1 MFRKLFG
8 GSSQKQD
15 PPKSVIVQV
24 GKATNY
30 TVTFEKGDASDAKLG
45 PTVGF
50 LRQKVIEL
58 LKANGKTLDTVT
70 LIFSGKKLTNDK
82 AALLDYGVTTG
93 SKILVT
99 IRKPPGSQPAAASS
113 SPSPS
118 PAPKVQLTP
127 REKIQEALDYV
138 KRELEEPINKFVKSP
153 PKDADQRTDQHRRL
167 SEMVLQKMFALDDVD
182 VSEDP
187 DLRTFRKEAIN
198 KFHNYHAALDKAKKD
213 SDEAAASTSASAPA
227 DNTSDAT
234 SQSSKKKKKGKK
246 SKK

>member
-8 GSSQKQD
+8 GSTPKQE

-24 GKATNY
+24 GKATTY
-30 TVTFEKGDASDAKLG
+30 TVTFEKGDAADARLG

-50 LRQKVIEL
+50 LRQKVIEIL
-58 LKANGKTLDTVT
+58 QANGKALDNVT

-99 IRKPPGSQPAAASS
+99 IRKPPGSQPGATSS
-113 SPSPS
+113 STASPSPG
-118 PAPKVQLTP
+118 PKPQLTP
-127 REKIQEALDYV
+127 REKIQEALDFV

-187 DLRTFRKEAIN
+187 DLRSFRKEAIN

-213 SDEAAASTSASAPA
+213 SDEAAETSAPA
-227 DNTSDAT
+227 EVANDSS
-234 SQSSKKKKKGKK
+234 SQGSKKKKKGKK